1 MAEKKFIVTPKVEK
15 TTTITLRIDNEVLT
29 VVEQL
34 VVKSGR
40 SRNELI
46 NKALKFALDNVEF
59 VDKQKTQ
66 SLRIHQ

>member
-15 TTTITLRIDNEVLT
+15 TMTITLRIDNEVLT

-59 VDKQKTQ
+59 VDKQKT
-66 SLRIHQ
+66 

>member
-1 MAEKKFIVTPKVEK
+1 M
-15 TTTITLRIDNEVLT
+15 
-29 VVEQL
+29 EQL

-59 VDKQKTQ
+59 VDKQKH
-66 SLRIHQ
+66 SLLESTSKYSLVDFSDFLSKHTRL

>member
-46 NKALKFALDNVEF
+46 I
-59 VDKQKTQ
+59 
-66 SLRIHQ
+66 RR

>member
-59 VDKQKTQ
+59 VDKQKT
-66 SLRIHQ
+66 